1 MRCKLFV
8 PGSRPELFA
17 KAMAGEAD
25 AISIDLEDAVDESRK
40 DGARIEVAKFLRS
53 LPADR
58 AKTVI
63 VRVNGV
69 DTPHFEK
76 DLEAVVGPGLD
87 LVNQP
92 MPRGGDDVRHA
103 AEALRRVAKVKGVA
117 AAPGILANIETP
129 RAFRLAAEIAAAD
142 PLVKGLQIGFG
153 DLLEPYGIERYDPR
167 VVLHFQL
174 GVRVAA
180 RGGRRLRLRLRDG
193 RREER
198 RFPARG
204 GGNGPPARL
213 PRQERHPPLAG
224 RGHQR
229 GLPPD
234 GRGDRPLAQGRS
246 VGAENAAKGVGA
258 WTVDGKM
265 IDAPFVARAE
275 AVLAVARRPG
285 PRAGLVPIQ
294 STDTTGGRA

>member
-17 KAMAGEAD
+17 KAMAGDAD

-40 DGARIEVAKFLRS
+40 DWARGEVAKFLRA
-53 LPADR
+53 LPADK
-58 AKTVI
+58 AKTII
-63 VRVNGV
+63 VRVNGI

-76 DLEAVVGPGLD
+76 DLEAVLGPGLD

-92 MPRGGDDVRHA
+92 MPAKGDDVRHCA
-103 AEALRRVAKVKGVA
+103 QAIRRIAGGKGVQPA
-117 AAPGILANIETP
+117 GIMANIETP

-142 PLVKGLQIGFG
+142 PLVKGLQLGFG

-174 GVRVAA
+174 GVKVAA
-180 RGGRRLRLRLRDG
+180 AEAGVFAYDSAMADVKNVAFLREEAETARRLGFLG
-193 RREER
+193 KS
-198 RFPARG
+198 AI
-204 GGNGPPARL
+204 
-213 PRQERHPPLAG
+213 HPSQVAVINEVF
-224 RGHQR
+224 
-229 GLPPD
+229 
-234 GRGDRPLAQGRS
+234 RPTDAEIAHSLKVVAS
-246 VGAENAAKGVGA
+246 AKENAAKGVGA

-275 AVLAVARRPG
+275 AILAVARRL
-285 PRAGLVPIQ
+285 GLVQ
-294 STDTTGGRA
+294 D

>member
-40 DGARIEVAKFLRS
+40 DWARDEVAKFLRA

-58 AKTVI
+58 AKTII

-76 DLEAVVGPGLD
+76 DIEAVAGPGLD

-92 MPRGGDDVRHA
+92 MPESGDHVCA
-103 AEALRRVAKVKGVA
+103 CAEVIRRVAKGKGL
-117 AAPGILANIETP
+117 AAPPGIMANIETP
-129 RAFRLAAEIAAAD
+129 TAFRRAVEIATAD

-153 DLLEPYGIERYDPR
+153 DLLEPFGIERYDPR

-174 GVRVAA
+174 GVKLAAAEAGIFAYDSAMADVKNVAFLREEA
-180 RGGRRLRLRLRDG
+180 ETARRLGFLG
-193 RREER
+193 KS
-198 RFPARG
+198 AI
-204 GGNGPPARL
+204 
-213 PRQERHPPLAG
+213 HPSQVAVINEVF
-224 RGHQR
+224 
-229 GLPPD
+229 
-234 GRGDRPLAQGRS
+234 RPTEAEIAHSLKVVAS
-246 VGAENAAKGVGA
+246 AKENAAKGVGA

-265 IDAPFVARAE
+265 IDAPFVARAQ
-275 AVLAVARRPG
+275 AVLAVARRL
-285 PRAGLVPIQ
+285 GLVQ
-294 STDTTGGRA
+294 D

>member
-153 DLLEPYGIERYDPR
+153 DLLEPYGIERYDSR

-174 GVRVAA
+174 VVRVAA
-180 RGGRRLRLRLRDG
+180 AEAGVFAYDSAMADVKNVAFLREEAETARRLGFLG
-193 RREER
+193 KS
-198 RFPARG
+198 AI
-204 GGNGPPARL
+204 
-213 PRQERHPPLAG
+213 HPSQVAVINEVF
-224 RGHQR
+224 
-229 GLPPD
+229 
-234 GRGDRPLAQGRS
+234 RPTDAEIAHSLKVVASAQ
-246 VGAENAAKGVGA
+246 ENAAKGVGA

-265 IDAPFVARAE
+265 IDAPFVARAV
-275 AVLAVARRPG
+275 AVLAVARRL
-285 PRAGLVPIQ
+285 GLVR
-294 STDTTGGRA
+294 D

>member
-40 DGARIEVAKFLRS
+40 DEARVEVARFLRS

-58 AKTVI
+58 AKTII
-63 VRVNGV
+63 VRVNGI

-76 DLEAVVGPGLD
+76 DIEALAGPGLD

-92 MPRGGDDVRHA
+92 MCGSGDDVRHA
-103 AEALRRVAKVKGVA
+103 ASVMARVEKEKGIAKPV
-117 AAPGILANIETP
+117 GILANIETP
-129 RAFRLAAEIAAAD
+129 KAFRLAAEIARAD
-142 PLVKGLQIGFG
+142 PRVAGLQLGFG

-174 GVRVAA
+174 GVKLAA
-180 RGGRRLRLRLRDG
+180 AEAGVFAFDSAMADVKNVEFLKQEAETARRLG
-193 RREER
+193 
-198 RFPARG
+198 FMGKSAIHPSQVAVI
-204 GGNGPPARL
+204 NGVF
-213 PRQERHPPLAG
+213 
-224 RGHQR
+224 
-229 GLPPD
+229 
-234 GRGDRPLAQGRS
+234 RPTDAEIAHSLKVVASAKEAAAQ
-246 VGAENAAKGVGA
+246 GVGA

-275 AVLAVARRPG
+275 AILRIARKLNLVAES
-285 PRAGLVPIQ
+285 AG
-294 STDTTGGRA
+294 TGWE